1 MGIANQ
7 SLLRTGPIVAGL
19 LDALRALTYDQD
31 GVPKAAFEAV
41 EAFDLTDLVE
51 ALQRLVA
58 ARDRVCLVIY
68 DGTSLE
74 SRVAGQALYT
84 GSVRRFTLVVAD
96 RNFGDRMTAFI
107 GSDSS
112 PGAYLL
118 ADRVVEEF
126 RGQIT
131 GIDGCWWE
139 PTDIEP
145 MSIEG
150 QVRDELVGRGAMLVQ
165 LRCHGGEAMASNGQR
180 TY

>member
-1 MGIANQ
+1 MGISNQ
-7 SLLRTGPIVAGL
+7 SLLRTGPVLSGL
-19 LDALRALTYDQD
+19 ITALRALTCERD
-31 GVPKAAFEAV
+31 GAPVPAFEAV

-68 DGTSLE
+68 DGTSFD
-74 SRVAGQALYT
+74 SRRNGQALHT
-84 GSVRRFTLVVAD
+84 SSVRRFTVVVAD
-96 RNFGDRMTAFI
+96 RNFGDRMTAFV
-107 GSDSS
+107 GSTDS

-126 RGQIT
+126 RGVIT

-139 PTDIEP
+139 PTEIEP

-150 QVRDELVGRGAMLVQ
+150 KVRDEIGRAHV
-165 LRCHGGEAMASNGQR
+165 
-180 TY
+180 